1 MGVRNDERWVFAISF
16 AEMTGMV
23 LKLLQKAKSR
33 RKTLAGLCVLL
44 DSCFRRND
52 ERWVFAVSFAG
63 MTGMVL
69 QLLQKTK
76 R

>member
-1 MGVRNDERWVFAISF
+1 MLVCCTVSF
-16 AEMTGMV
+16 AGMTGMV
-23 LKLLQKAKSR
+23 LQLLQKAKSR
-33 RKTLAGLCVLL
+33 RKTLAGLYVLL

-63 MTGMVL
+63 MTSMV
-69 QLLQKTK
+69 QLLQKAK